1 MRSIPIAV
9 LTAALAVSAAQAAAA
24 QQWLG
29 YAALSVNSDLN
40 DQRFPGIAGG
50 VLVDVARSWVSVGGQ
65 GDMFFS
71 GGYVAGR
78 GGPIAQINVLGRSPV
93 RAFVLGGY
101 AWGEQAGPMI
111 GAGVDIGKG
120 RVRFRVSVQDYLARV
135 NGFDCALMGLEQA
148 YCDANFH
155 GGRSYT
161 GHQPS
166 VQVGIVWR

>member
-1 MRSIPIAV
+1 MRSITIA
-9 LTAALAVSAAQAAAA
+9 LIASGLAVSAPQPAAA
-24 QQWLG
+24 QQWFG
-29 YAALSVNSDLN
+29 YAAFSVNSDLN
-40 DQRFPGIAGG
+40 DQKFPGVAGG
-50 VLVDVARSWVSVGGQ
+50 VLVDVARSWVSLGGQ
-65 GDMFFS
+65 GDLFFS

-78 GGPIAQINVLGRSPV
+78 GGPIAQINLMRGRPV
-93 RAFVLGGY
+93 RAFALGGY

-120 RVRFRVSVQDYLARV
+120 RVGFRVTVQDYFARV
-135 NGFDCALMGLEQA
+135 QGFDCALMGLDQA

-155 GGRSYT
+155 GGRSFT